1 MKIHDSKLGWTLVL
15 LGALLLLWSG
25 KLGLL
30 IVVAPAAALL
40 AWGIT
45 GESPAPSR
53 QRRLK

>member
-1 MKIHDSKLGWTLVL
+1 VKIHDSKLGWTLVL

-25 KLGLL
+25 KVGLL

-45 GESPAPSR
+45 GESAGPSR